1 MATITLT
8 IPDALL
14 SSLAAS
20 VRSAYGDAV
29 AALSD
34 ADAAKHAAKAH
45 LHHLYRADHKR
56 TASSAAVAAA
66 DDALA
71 AKAAAA
77 AAAVQARKDAEDAA
91 LARADTDFEG
101 VA

>member
-14 SSLAAS
+14 SGLAAS
-20 VRSAYGDAV
+20 VRSAYGEAV

-34 ADAAKHAAKAH
+34 ADAA
-45 LHHLYRADHKR
+45 
-56 TASSAAVAAA
+56 
-66 DDALA
+66 LA
-71 AKAAAA
+71 
-77 AAAVQARKDAEDAA
+77 E
-91 LARADTDFEG
+91 ADTDFDG